1 MYAFESRVRF
11 SEIDTSERLTL
22 PALVNY
28 FQDCSIFQS
37 EELGLGIDSLKE
49 KKRAW
54 VLTSW
59 QIEVER
65 YPRIG
70 EWIRTGTWA
79 TGFEGAFGHRNFQMT
94 DKDGKTVAWANSL
107 WVFMDIGRGRPVK
120 PSEEDIGAYA
130 PEPPLKKEFASRKI
144 LLPKESTEGKPFPV
158 LKCQIDTND
167 HVNNCQYIQMALEI
181 LPECARAEKIRAEYK
196 KSAVAGDWIAPR
208 TSVEADRTV
217 VELCSTEDGKTFAVV
232 EFK

>member
-1 MYAFESRVRF
+1 M
-11 SEIDTSERLTL
+11 
-22 PALVNY
+22 
-28 FQDCSIFQS
+28 
-37 EELGLGIDSLKE
+37 
-49 KKRAW
+49 
-54 VLTSW
+54 
-59 QIEVER
+59 
-65 YPRIG
+65 
-70 EWIRTGTWA
+70 
-79 TGFEGAFGHRNFQMT
+79 
-94 DKDGKTVAWANSL
+94 AWANSL

-181 LPECARAEKIRAEYK
+181 LPEYARAEKIRAEYK

-217 VELCSTEDGKTFAVV
+217 VELCSTEDGKPFAVV

>member
-54 VLTSW
+54 VLTAW

-65 YPRIG
+65 YQP
-70 EWIRTGTWA
+70 
-79 TGFEGAFGHRNFQMT
+79 
-94 DKDGKTVAWANSL
+94 
-107 WVFMDIGRGRPVK
+107 GRPDLK
-120 PSEEDIGAYA
+120 EPSDTGI
-130 PEPPLKKEFASRKI
+130 SR
-144 LLPKESTEGKPFPV
+144 
-158 LKCQIDTND
+158 
-167 HVNNCQYIQMALEI
+167 
-181 LPECARAEKIRAEYK
+181 
-196 KSAVAGDWIAPR
+196 
-208 TSVEADRTV
+208 
-217 VELCSTEDGKTFAVV
+217 
-232 EFK
+232 